1 MKMSSLP
8 HKIVLE
14 TIEKSWEYG
23 RSKGLLT
30 KILELGEIRGCAD
43 IIIEMEQYDE
53 ELRQPTGKILNKWR
67 YDESGLK
74 HLSVEEEFTGQQV
87 DYCYYCVDK
96 QKKILAIDWLTI
108 YPGNSTRKKLE
119 YTGRGVIFEIIEKD
133 GEEDYEIIRT
143 WME

>member
-1 MKMSSLP
+1 MKTNSLP

-14 TIEKSWEYG
+14 TIEKSWEYK
-23 RSKGLLT
+23 RSKGLLK

-53 ELRQPTGKILNKWR
+53 DLRQPTGKILNKWR
-67 YDESGLK
+67 YDESGLQ
-74 HLSVEEEFTGQQV
+74 HLSIDEEFTEQQV

-96 QKKILAIDWLTI
+96 QKKILVINWFTI
-108 YPGNSTRKKLE
+108 YPGNSTRKKYE
-119 YTGRGVIFEIIEKD
+119 YTGRGVIFEINEKD